1 MIPDDTKIILLKMET
16 EIKAL
21 KEELL
26 LMKKNHEEEVN
37 GLHIRLLEK
46 INEKNDI
53 V

>member
-26 LMKKNHEEEVN
+26 FRKKTHEEEVH
-37 GLHIRLLEK
+37 GL
-46 INEKNDI
+46 
-53 V
+53 